1 MLKEVLMDCFFF
13 YENSSGLILQV
24 VLSKMKLCQTNNQQK
39 NYTNLLLENLKN
51 EKYIHFYILEM
62 LKTILGM
69 LICRYA
75 IDQYINK
82 GFRFFFFFDIF
93 RKYTWIVPLKEKKGM
108 TNTNTFRQN
117 LGQSNQKAKKYKQKK
132 TVNFTISQQNHGYNT
147 LIQTFIQH
155 NERKFV
161 VAEKF
166 ISTFKNKIYK
176 YMASIS
182 RNLCIDKLAD
192 IVNEYNSIYHRTIE
206 INSADIMS
214 VLNVF

>member
-1 MLKEVLMDCFFF
+1 MLKDCWIVFFF

-39 NYTNLLLENLKN
+39 NYTKLLLENLKN

-93 RKYTWIVPLKEKKGM
+93 RKYAWIVPLKEKKGM